1 MRTSA
6 RQHLFGNNC
15 SSGREL
21 DSIQQLS
28 PRLTANTAYNTHCH
42 AEVDFDNNVS
52 LERQSSDNSCCAPC
66 SSDNTHFSLD
76 NNSDNTSADSVLHKP
91 QEFFYD
97 DPSSDQDI
105 DELSD
110 SDNEC
115 MSDQSVEFSDDS
127 SAESF
132 LQSEAG
138 SELSDPEL
146 SDDEVI
152 SDDEDKNVYSQI
164 ELNALCFVSYFLRHN
179 SSGIAIKDLLNLLQV
194 LCPESSQFKDI
205 TYDKIMSLAGNTNC
219 KVVDYCHICNRAFPE
234 DPDVFRCETN
244 RCTGLRYKGE
254 VTAQQKAGRQ
264 TRNSFVL
271 ADVEKQLQFILERK
285 GVWSSIQNTKCRISQ
300 SGACTEVTDISDGQF
315 YRSLCRPGHFLSNPN
330 TVSALFNTDGIPL
343 YNSSNVKLWPVFL
356 AINELPPSCRF
367 ARENMI
373 LAAIWQ
379 GKDKPPFHQY
389 MCAFGE
395 QMSKLYEIGVQVKPF
410 NSAEVLNVRLGVFV
424 ATMDLQAELCSEYDN
439 A

>member
-1 MRTSA
+1 MDEDPKEVCYNLHKTESTTKYECTICGRLLATKQRIFTHLHNKHHKSPLKRVYKQYEDNSSIPVPKRTAMRHVRTSA

-42 AEVDFDNNVS
+42 AEVDFDNVS

-97 DPSSDQDI
+97 DLTSDQHI
-105 DELSD
+105 DDFSD

-138 SELSDPEL
+138 SELSDLEL
-146 SDDEVI
+146 SDDNVI

-205 TYDKIMSLAGNTNC
+205 TYDRIMSLAGNTNC

-234 DPDVFRCETN
+234 DPDVF
-244 RCTGLRYKGE
+244 
-254 VTAQQKAGRQ
+254 
-264 TRNSFVL
+264 
-271 ADVEKQLQFILERK
+271 
-285 GVWSSIQNTKCRISQ
+285 
-300 SGACTEVTDISDGQF
+300 
-315 YRSLCRPGHFLSNPN
+315 
-330 TVSALFNTDGIPL
+330 
-343 YNSSNVKLWPVFL
+343 
-356 AINELPPSCRF
+356 
-367 ARENMI
+367 
-373 LAAIWQ
+373 
-379 GKDKPPFHQY
+379 
-389 MCAFGE
+389 
-395 QMSKLYEIGVQVKPF
+395 
-410 NSAEVLNVRLGVFV
+410 
-424 ATMDLQAELCSEYDN
+424 
-439 A
+439 